1 MVIIIRKDI
10 VRRNMLSKEEGKMTE
25 RRFSAD
31 TVVRHFKRQYAD
43 PGSTDYLYRIIA
55 EAEHTET
62 GELLVVYQALYGDR
76 RVFARP
82 ASMFYE
88 KTDTGKY
95 PDARQA
101 YRFEEASE
109 AEKELIRQ

>member
-1 MVIIIRKDI
+1 
-10 VRRNMLSKEEGKMTE
+10 MTE
-25 RRFSAD
+25 KRFPAG
-31 TVVRHFKRQYAD
+31 TVVRHFKRQYAEPD
-43 PGSTDYLYRIIA
+43 STMYLYRIIA

-62 GELLVVYQALYGDR
+62 GEMLVVFQALYGDR

-95 PDARQA
+95 PDARQE

-109 AEKELIRQ
+109 EEKELVRQ